1 MRRFNTTGPCFPAHH
16 YMIEP
21 LGRLPEAVPLIEQ
34 AAYFVVHAPRQTGKT
49 TTLIALARALTAQG
63 RYAALYFTCEAG
75 EALGEDVG
83 RVEQIVWQS
92 ILNHAIT
99 DLPAELQPAV
109 ELEPAPVGQWLT
121 QQLTAWAQTCP
132 RPLVLFFDE
141 IDALR
146 GESLRSVLR
155 QLRAGFPR
163 RLEGHFPHAIILCGL
178 RDVRDYRAAAGGDPN
193 RLGTSSPFN
202 IKLTSLRLG
211 DFTEAEVNELL
222 DQHTADT
229 GQVFTPEARTRLFQC
244 TQGQPWLTNALAR
257 EAIEKAPDE
266 TITADHIDRAR
277 ERLIIAR
284 ATHLDSLL
292 ARLEETRVRQVLT
305 PIIAGETL
313 MLSSLND
320 DLLYLR
326 DLGLI
331 ARDNPVRIANPI
343 YREIIVRVLG
353 TATEAN
359 ITTPRQR
366 FVAPDGRLDLDILLQ
381 EFMDFWIQHGEVLVE
396 GHSYHEVAPQLVL
409 MGYLHRVVNGGGFVD
424 REYGI
429 GRGRIDLLIRWPW
442 TDPQTGRTWQRL
454 AFELK
459 LWRDRKPDPLAQGL
473 KQLDEYLDGLGLDTG
488 VLAIFDRRAEAAPIE
503 TRTGLS
509 QATSPRGRAITVLR
523 A

>member
-178 RDVRDYRAAAGGDPN
+178 RDVRDYKAAAGGNPD

-222 DQHTADT
+222 DQHTADS
-229 GQVFTPEARTRLFQC
+229 GQIFTPEARTRLFQC

-313 MLSSLND
+313 TLSSLND

-331 ARDNPVRIANPI
+331 ARD
-343 YREIIVRVLG
+343 
-353 TATEAN
+353 
-359 ITTPRQR
+359 
-366 FVAPDGRLDLDILLQ
+366 
-381 EFMDFWIQHGEVLVE
+381 WIQHGEVLVE

-473 KQLDEYLDGLGLDTG
+473 KQLDEYLDGLGLETG
-488 VLAIFDRRAEAAPIE
+488 VLAIFDRRAEAGPIE

-509 QATSPRGRAITVLR
+509 QATSPKGRAITVLR